1 MANELIILIG
11 DNVTLKVRVEDHEK
25 SFDHQWLHL
34 LTAFII
40 VLCTLLLL
48 LTILAV
54 YLCSPETK
62 PSNSKLTT
70 LVNLLVTASYSE
82 CLFGRTL
89 SLVFAIIYVNT
100 PPHQI
105 LCRLSTAS
113 SIFFALIT
121 SLSINGIAMP
131 KIFRTSLSMWMLLV
145 LAIALTFP
153 FFFIPT
159 SEAVTYFFNRNDCQV
174 FGKAAVYYILAIT
187 IFVFI
192 PSWIG
197 MINFLIT
204 YKFIK
209 CRSNYLG
216 IDDLRNTDG
225 RFVVLLILLYILLVI
240 PNIIS
245 IIIDELITY
254 NEIIV
259 IKDLKLRS
267 ITSWLSIVFCFHG
280 HVCYCIC
287 IRQLEQLLRLYY
299 QTVGV

>member
-105 LCRLSTAS
+105 LCR
-113 SIFFALIT
+113 
-121 SLSINGIAMP
+121 
-131 KIFRTSLSMWMLLV
+131 
-145 LAIALTFP
+145 
-153 FFFIPT
+153 
-159 SEAVTYFFNRNDCQV
+159 
-174 FGKAAVYYILAIT
+174 
-187 IFVFI
+187 
-192 PSWIG
+192 
-197 MINFLIT
+197 
-204 YKFIK
+204 
-209 CRSNYLG
+209 
-216 IDDLRNTDG
+216 
-225 RFVVLLILLYILLVI
+225 
-240 PNIIS
+240 
-245 IIIDELITY
+245 
-254 NEIIV
+254 
-259 IKDLKLRS
+259 
-267 ITSWLSIVFCFHG
+267 
-280 HVCYCIC
+280 
-287 IRQLEQLLRLYY
+287 
-299 QTVGV
+299 